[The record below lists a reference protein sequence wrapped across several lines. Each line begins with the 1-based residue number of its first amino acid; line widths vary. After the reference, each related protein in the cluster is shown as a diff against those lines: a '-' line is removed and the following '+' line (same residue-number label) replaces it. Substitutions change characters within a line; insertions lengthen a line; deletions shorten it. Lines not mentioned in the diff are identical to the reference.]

1 MKGRSLEQ
9 KEMLKGQ
16 AFHKHSMASKI
27 KSFFVKDG
35 AYLTIGAMLI
45 GTSLGLASCGD
56 KNNTSSTES
65 KPPYSTTT
73 SSFDYPSSSD
83 LPNSST
89 IDSEV
94 VDSKID
100 NQKPDE
106 GITEEKTTLE
116 ELLSEYSEIANN
128 FASTNIDKISYIDNA
143 LSTSFSYQTNEDGQI
158 TSVIV
163 ANVVKTGETTR
174 ELKIATIDFSN
185 PIEIQDLIDGNVEET
200 MVVIDSQSVLSFDAK
215 EEYKNEDSTIQTQI
229 DEIIENQLGETK
241 IEIADYES
249 ETFIPTTVA
258 QLVEE
263 YGDKVNEILNETC
276 FDKISKRCILLDYDV
291 NNIQL
296 AKWVL
301 KGETE
306 ILEVGM
312 LIKYKEKS
320 GNVTYIFGR
329 AKFKK
334 DVSIQDFIN
343 KDNIEIQKVTRDFS
357 YVHDESVQGTRD
369 ELVNSIFEAYGMSK
383 ECPEGAIRLFVD
395 NGDTLD
401 NSVGESHQFIVCE
414 ISKDK
419 ITKFKI
425 RIKDSSSDNEF
436 INNLKSGKFAIYEE
450 EKVDVSGEKVEW
462 SLANTQ

>member
-65 KPPYSTTT
+65 KPPYSTTA

-94 VDSKID
+94 VGSKID

-128 FASTNIDKISYIDNA
+128 FASSNIDKISYIDNA
-143 LSTSFSYQTNEDGQI
+143 LSTSFSYKINEDGQI
-158 TSVIV
+158 TSVVV

-185 PIEIQDLIDGNVEET
+185 PIEIQDLIDGNAEET

-215 EEYKNEDSTIQTQI
+215 EEYKNEDSIIQTQI

-241 IEIADYES
+241 IEIDDYES

-263 YGDKVNEILNETC
+263 
-276 FDKISKRCILLDYDV
+276 
-291 NNIQL
+291 
-296 AKWVL
+296 
-301 KGETE
+301 
-306 ILEVGM
+306 
-312 LIKYKEKS
+312 
-320 GNVTYIFGR
+320 
-329 AKFKK
+329 
-334 DVSIQDFIN
+334 
-343 KDNIEIQKVTRDFS
+343 
-357 YVHDESVQGTRD
+357 
-369 ELVNSIFEAYGMSK
+369 
-383 ECPEGAIRLFVD
+383 
-395 NGDTLD
+395 
-401 NSVGESHQFIVCE
+401 
-414 ISKDK
+414 
-419 ITKFKI
+419 
-425 RIKDSSSDNEF
+425 
-436 INNLKSGKFAIYEE
+436 
-450 EKVDVSGEKVEW
+450 
-462 SLANTQ
+462 